1 MIQYKQKNKE
11 ADRTV
16 GTLERKLPGENVL
29 SNIQSHYP
37 KMSRSY
43 RKIAD
48 YLTINYKEAVFMTAS
63 ALAEELGTSESTVVR
78 FASSLGYK
86 GYPGFQDSLR
96 TYIRSQYGITPSD
109 GENPESPDDRRI
121 LESVF
126 ASDEENLRATKE
138 SLDLKAF
145 RMAVQEIAG
154 AERVYCLG
162 LRNCAPLS
170 EMCTFFLKKIRR
182 NVFLMREDN
191 GAGIYEDAIQLSPA
205 DVLIAIGF
213 PKYSARML
221 KVMEIAGERNAHI
234 ISITDGNHSPMTM
247 YSSCN
252 LYAKTSPIT
261 ISDSLTAPV
270 YLINGLIA
278 AVLAERPEAVSEYRR
293 TVERAEQNYQI
304 PEEDME
310 LLTGRVLGNS
320 YVSGEENA

>member
-1 MIQYKQKNKE
+1 MIQYKQNKE

-170 EMCTFFLKKIRR
+170 EMCTFCLKKIRR

-205 DVLIAIGF
+205 DVLIAIG
-213 PKYSARML
+213 
-221 KVMEIAGERNAHI
+221 RNAHI